1 MIINMNE
8 SKLCTIELIEQFLAG
23 TLEISVTKHDDEAS
37 LYQHITRVLK
47 RFDFPRC
54 SKYERGVLLKY
65 LRFTTG
71 YSRAQITRLVKAW
84 HTNRLANIPLAKRYT
99 APVEPFKRKYT
110 EGDVR
115 LLVEMDRANEDVCG
129 PSIVHLLKRAYEYY
143 GDKRYERIS
152 NLSVSHLYNLRKST
166 GYQRQRTKITKTR
179 PVGIPIGIRKA
190 PSPSGRAGFVR
201 IDSVHQG
208 DFDGEKGVY
217 HITCVDSVSQWQV
230 EACVEGISEVF
241 LMPVL
246 ELIMEQLPFVLQ
258 GFHSDNG
265 SEYINSRVA
274 KMLEKLRIEQTKS
287 RPRHSNDN
295 GLAESKNNS
304 VVRKHMGYSHI
315 PRRHAEAINQ
325 FYQQTFNSWLNLHRP
340 CLYPTDIVSPKG
352 KVVKRYKHADVKTPL
367 ECLVLL
373 NGRDLVIFKTDTM
386 LQELILES
394 KQQTDLQAA
403 KQMSL
408 AKSRLFAS
416 FTRSRKKS

>member
-1 MIINMNE
+1 MNE

-23 TLEISVTKHDDEAS
+23 TLEISVTKHGDEAS

-190 PSPSGRAGFVR
+190 PSPNGRAGFVR

-274 KMLEKLRIEQTKS
+274 KMLEK
-287 RPRHSNDN
+287 
-295 GLAESKNNS
+295 
-304 VVRKHMGYSHI
+304 
-315 PRRHAEAINQ
+315 
-325 FYQQTFNSWLNLHRP
+325 
-340 CLYPTDIVSPKG
+340 
-352 KVVKRYKHADVKTPL
+352 
-367 ECLVLL
+367 
-373 NGRDLVIFKTDTM
+373 
-386 LQELILES
+386 
-394 KQQTDLQAA
+394 
-403 KQMSL
+403 
-408 AKSRLFAS
+408 
-416 FTRSRKKS
+416 